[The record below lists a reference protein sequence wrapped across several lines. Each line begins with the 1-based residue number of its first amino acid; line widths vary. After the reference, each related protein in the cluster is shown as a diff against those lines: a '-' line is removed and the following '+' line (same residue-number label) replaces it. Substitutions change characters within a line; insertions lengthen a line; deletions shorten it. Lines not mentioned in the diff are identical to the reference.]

1 MFHVLDHEDIVYSGE
16 LSQATQYVIEHS
28 GRKLDEAIRSGIR
41 ILYTDAL
48 HSLKQ
53 TQRSVSPDCC
63 APKDDWLLD

>member
-16 LSQATQYVIEHS
+16 LSQVTQYVIEHS

-53 TQRSVSPDCC
+53 TQRSVSPDYW
-63 APKDDWLLD
+63 APIDDWLLD